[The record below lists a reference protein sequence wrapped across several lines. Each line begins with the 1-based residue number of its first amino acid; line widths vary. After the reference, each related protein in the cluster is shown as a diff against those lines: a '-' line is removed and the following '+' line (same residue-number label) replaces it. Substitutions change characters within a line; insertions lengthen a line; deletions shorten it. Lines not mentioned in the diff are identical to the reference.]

1 MELNSNKSMGVN
13 KLAEETKKK
22 EKMPSPNAGSAVAL
36 EEETALVEKVVN
48 ISRVAKVV
56 KGGRRFSFSA
66 LVVVGD
72 GNGNVGYGLGKAN
85 EVADAIKKGSKKAKK
100 AMRPIT
106 LKGDTIHHEII
117 GVYGASRVLLKPGLP
132 GTGIIAG
139 SAVRAICEACGVK
152 NILVKS
158 LGSNNVT
165 NVVKAA
171 MNGFENVS
179 AKKERLESEE

>member
-1 MELNSNKSMGVN
+1 MN
-13 KLAEETKKK
+13 KLADDKKK
-22 EKMPSPNAGSAVAL
+22 TEEKKTPRGKAPSAVAFE
-36 EEETALVEKVVN
+36 EEETLVEKVVN

-66 LVVVGD
+66 MVVVGD
-72 GNGNVGYGLGKAN
+72 GDGNVGYGMGKAN

-100 AMRPIT
+100 AMKKVT
-106 LKGDTIHHEII
+106 LKGDTIHHDIV
-117 GVYGASRVLLKPGLP
+117 GVYGAARVLLKPGLP

-139 SAVRAICEACGVK
+139 SAVRAICEAVGIK

-171 MNGFENVS
+171 MNGLENVS
-179 AKKERLESEE
+179 SKKERLESEE